1 MVGCT
6 NGGDV
11 MSTEQKRYRNVQKKF
26 WVTPEENRLLKER
39 MSLYDFKN
47 FNTYARYLLLTGEI
61 IQVDF
66 SELTKLRTS
75 LNLSLIHI

>member
-1 MVGCT
+1 MGCT
-6 NGGDV
+6 NGGNL
-11 MSTEQKRYRNVQKKF
+11 MAQEKKLYRSIQKIIR
-26 WVTPEENRLLKER
+26 VTPEENRLLKER

-66 SELTKLRTS
+66 PS
-75 LNLSLIHI
+75 